1 MVTEIPRSG
10 RTGDT
15 GSPDQ
20 LAQALVS
27 KLKISDREAKQLVGA
42 GFRTLDQIAR
52 AASYELASAGLDP
65 KRADDIRKSAS
76 IAGSAAQDAS
86 TRTSPPVASAPA
98 PTPNPAPVAA
108 PTPAP
113 KPEPDAPVA
122 PQSTP
127 APGRGKGKGGDSSD
141 ALKKWLS
148 GEEDALKL
156 WLSEGDEVIL
166 TAPSQAAV
174 TQPGEIS
181 SKEVDEARKQA
192 EDLRDALKSQL
203 EKVKSSGV
211 DPIQLIEENAQL
223 NMHLQSEIRRR
234 KESEQE
240 LETSRTQLG
249 TAQKQA
255 KDLQAREGEDKVKSI
270 QKEMS
275 NSLTKLRGLEESV
288 KAKDSEIETLKQEVM
303 GKMSSKPQ
311 GERELKQKEMEL
323 LSKETKLREL
333 TVQLELK
340 EIEMREKLATAVAS
354 GGGATDEEMRNRMTA
369 EIESKD
375 QDWQKKESDYR
386 KAIMGLE
393 EEVKKLQIELKT
405 KAELAGLAGQG
416 GGAIEAVLKR
426 KENEV
431 IEKEKSIHIRESEI
445 SRLKEELTDRQEELD
460 KLREPIKFKEEE
472 LSRREQDLVH
482 RENLI
487 QAEKKKVAAIKQE
500 TGGAER
506 ELEMKRR
513 LEDLEREI
521 SNKERLLKE
530 KEKYLK
536 AKEEELRKRASGL
549 IETEIETREKEL
561 NTEIQQEKAKTGTTR
576 LDDLMYGG
584 APFGAQV
591 LVNGPNFSGKEVLVY
606 SFVAEGLKK
615 GVPAIVVL
623 TDMTPAEFKDEMTF
637 LLPAYEEYE
646 SRGLVKYIDVYT
658 PTMGDYAENPYA
670 VYVKTVEDTEALT
683 SLVDAAA
690 KVFKDK
696 YRLYRIAFKS
706 ISSTVSH
713 LDPKVVFKF
722 LQPFLGRRKK
732 DKAVGLYLMEK
743 GMHTESDVQMLGANM
758 EGEIEIKID
767 QLKTFLRVK
776 GVCDVQSRQFIE
788 YSFAKSGVN
797 LKSFSLG
804 HIK

>member
-1 MVTEIPRSG
+1 LVTEIPRSG
-10 RTGDT
+10 RPGDAGT
-15 GSPDQ
+15 PDQ

-27 KLKISDREAKQLVGA
+27 RLKISEREAKQLVGA

-65 KRADDIRKSAS
+65 KRADDIRKAAG
-76 IAGSAAQDAS
+76 IAGAAAQESAAKAAAPPAS
-86 TRTSPPVASAPA
+86 PAPA
-98 PTPNPAPVAA
+98 PGFPPAPS
-108 PTPAP
+108 
-113 KPEPDAPVA
+113 A
-122 PQSTP
+122 PQSTS
-127 APGRGKGKGGDSSD
+127 APSGGKGKEGDSSD

-156 WLSEGDEVIL
+156 WLSEGDEVVL
-166 TAPSQAAV
+166 TAPSQAAA
-174 TQPGEIS
+174 PPPSEIS
-181 SKEVDEARKQA
+181 TKEVEEARKQA
-192 EDLRDALKSQL
+192 EDLRDALKAQL
-203 EKVKSSGV
+203 EKVKSAGGV

-240 LETSRTQLG
+240 LETSKTNLG
-249 TAQKQA
+249 QAQKQA
-255 KDLQAREGEDKVKSI
+255 KELQAREGEDKVKSI
-270 QKEMS
+270 QKELS
-275 NSLTKLRGLEESV
+275 LTLTKLRSMEESI
-288 KAKDSEIETLKQEVM
+288 KAKDSELESLRKDVL
-303 GKMSSKPQ
+303 GKIDAKPK
-311 GERELKQKEMEL
+311 GEKELKQKEMEL
-323 LSKETKLREL
+323 ISREAKLKEL
-333 TVQLELK
+333 TAQLELK
-340 EIEMREKLATAVAS
+340 EIEMREKLASAAAS
-354 GGGATDEEMRNRMTA
+354 GGGATDEEMRKRLAA

-375 QDWQKKESDYR
+375 KEWQQKESDYR

-405 KAELAGLAGQG
+405 KAEIAELAGKG
-416 GGAIEAVLKR
+416 GGAVEDVLKR
-426 KENEV
+426 KEGEV
-431 IEKEKSIHIRESEI
+431 IEKEKSIHIREAEI
-445 SRLKEELTDRQEELD
+445 ARLKEELTDRQEELD

-482 RENLI
+482 RENLL
-487 QAEKKKVAAIKQE
+487 QAEKKKVSAIKQE
-500 TGGAER
+500 VGGGGER

-530 KEKYLK
+530 KEKYLR
-536 AKEEELRKRASGL
+536 AKEEELRKRSQGV
-549 IETEIETREKEL
+549 IEAEIEAKEKEL
-561 NTEIQQEKAKTGTTR
+561 TTEFQQEKAKTGTGR
-576 LDDLMYGG
+576 LDDLMFGG
-584 APFGAQV
+584 VPFGAQV

-646 SRGLVKYIDVYT
+646 QRGLVKYIDVYS
-658 PTMGDYAENPYA
+658 PTMGDYAENPHA
-670 VYVKTVEDTEALT
+670 TYVKSVDDTDGLT
-683 SLVDAAA
+683 NAVDSAA
-690 KVFKDK
+690 KVFRDK
-696 YRLYRIAFKS
+696 YRIYRIAFKS
-706 ISSTVSH
+706 VSSTVSH

-732 DKAVGLYLMEK
+732 DKAVGLYLLEK
-743 GMHTESDVQMLGANM
+743 GMHTDSDVQMLGANM

-788 YSFAKSGVN
+788 YSFTKSGVN